1 MKITDK
7 DITAA
12 KEQPRRIR
20 VEGSF
25 IILTYGGYSPT
36 PGATVEERYLND
48 QGREVLRTVEPDE
61 LEALPAPT
69 PCFTLAAG
77 RRKVGN

>member
-36 PGATVEERYLND
+36 LGATVEERYLND
-48 QGREVLRTVEPDE
+48 QGREVLRTVEPEDLEE
-61 LEALPAPT
+61 LPPVSPWRPAG
-69 PCFTLAAG
+69 G
-77 RRKVGN
+77 R